1 MNSPFDKLAEY
12 LRTLGIRKDGVLLVH
27 ASLRSLGK
35 VEGGA
40 ETVIQTLLDVLGE
53 RGTLLLPALSYET
66 VRTANPYFNV
76 RETPSCIGALAEY
89 FRQRPG
95 TLRSIHPT
103 HSVCGVG
110 AQAHEL
116 LCGHENDSTP
126 CGPNSPFHKLP
137 HYNGQILF
145 LGCGLRP
152 NTSMHAI
159 EELSEPIYLYN
170 DILKYQITDAH
181 GRVFNMPIRRHN
193 FNGYTQRYDRLA
205 QVLNAKALREGK
217 VVNANCHLVEAA
229 AMWSAAHEKL
239 KADPLFFVDREENKN
254 A

>member
-1 MNSPFDKLAEY
+1 MIPSHKKLSED
-12 LRTLGIRKDGVLLVH
+12 LRVLGIREEGVLMVH
-27 ASLRSLGK
+27 SSLRSLGK
-35 VEGGA
+35 VEGRA
-40 ETVIQTLLDVLGE
+40 ETVIQALFNVLDK

-66 VRTANPYFNV
+66 VNLAHPYFDI
-76 RETPSCIGALAEY
+76 RKTPSCVGALSEY
-89 FRQRPG
+89 FRQREG

-103 HSVCGVG
+103 HSVCGTG

-116 LCGHENDSTP
+116 LSGHENDTTP

-159 EELSEPIYLYN
+159 EELSKPPYLYG
-170 DILKYQITDAH
+170 DILAYEITAAD
-181 GRVFNMPIRRHN
+181 GRVFNIPIRRHN
-193 FNGYTQRYDRLA
+193 FSGYTQRYDRLA
-205 QVLNAKALREGK
+205 QVLAKNGWRRGK
-217 VVNANCHLVEAA
+217 VLDADCYLVEAA
-229 AMWSAAHEKL
+229 AMWPAVHQKL
-239 KADPLFFVDREENKN
+239 QEDPLFFVDQKEGEN